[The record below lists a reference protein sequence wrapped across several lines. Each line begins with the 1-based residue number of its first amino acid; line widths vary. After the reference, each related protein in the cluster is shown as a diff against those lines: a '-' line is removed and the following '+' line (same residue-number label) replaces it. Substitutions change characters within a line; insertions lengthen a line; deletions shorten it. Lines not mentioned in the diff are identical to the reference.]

1 MLRRADEL
9 CCAALM
15 MDALARHLL
24 AEYYGCD
31 PAQLDDPRLLA
42 PLLEAAVEAGRATVI
57 RTLLHRFGPQGVSGV
72 VILAES
78 HLAVHTWPEH
88 AFATVEI
95 LVCGDG
101 PDPEASHRFLLE
113 RLRPERHEVRLL
125 GRGDLAL
132 IDQTRR
138 PPPAARG

>member
-1 MLRRADEL
+1 
-9 CCAALM
+9 M
-15 MDALARHLL
+15 MDTLARHLL

-31 PAQLDDPRLLA
+31 PRQLDDPQRLA

-88 AFATVEI
+88 AFATVEV
-95 LVCGDG
+95 LVCGAG
-101 PDPEASHRFLLE
+101 PDPEASHRFLLQ
-113 RLRPERHEVRLL
+113 RLRPARHELRVL
-125 GRGDLAL
+125 GRGDPAL
-132 IDQTRR
+132 IAQTTRR
-138 PPPAARG
+138 PPDARS